1 MATGESN
8 TEMTTDLNLLNPRTE
23 LEQAITGKLRSAL
36 EKRGFEV
43 KHNGTETTSA
53 PGGMPDIEIWDNN
66 YHINVEVTKTTR
78 SSADREMLSIA
89 DHLAGS
95 KKTYPSKRCF
105 AVFVSPETHY
115 RMINAI
121 RDHNIARQGL
131 NDQKIMPMS
140 FWNLGI
146 FVMKL
151 SDAHKDEYKAG
162 QIAKLFD
169 KFLDFV
175 DDERV
180 LKVLYEELF
189 SIDDELRQTLQQ
201 RENEKWQRLESQIM
215 KDLEQIEEALR
226 RDGIALHLNAIKQLI
241 YLVFIKLYEERKE
254 AEGRGRN
261 WFTVKSFLDFQ
272 EAQGEKE
279 TKGAIHK
286 LFEQI
291 KEFEE
296 FQDVGLLTEH
306 DLLAEKLD
314 DGFVLDEVIQRLERY
329 PFLKAKVD
337 GLGAV
342 YEVLGR
348 RSGKDTKAGQFFT
361 PANVVDFMVRLAELE
376 PSDVVLDPACGTGR
390 FLVWAMDDMQKKVS
404 RHKAKEGR
412 EEIARTRLLGTDNDI
427 DVAKLAKMNMYI
439 HGDGK
444 GNIWDDDGLLL
455 YKTRKLDGKID
466 VVLTNPP
473 LGDLGYRRPYFD
485 DEFYRR
491 MVVIPRKKAVSDS
504 GEEFMI
510 AGNQMKG
517 GAQFINAIYHYLKP
531 VRDSGAVPEWRG
543 GKMLIILDEAILNT
557 DDYARVRRFIRDQF
571 YIKAV
576 ISLTPD
582 TFVPVSRTT
591 TKTSILYA
599 IKKDDPAAKQQEPI
613 FYAHA
618 ERVGI
623 NTRRRICA
631 NDLFGAMGQDIL
643 TKFNEFKKR
652 VLASYDGLHFNK
664 SKFSFPIDKL
674 DDV

>member
-1 MATGESN
+1 
-8 TEMTTDLNLLNPRTE
+8 MTKYDDLDAYTE
-23 LEQAITGKLRSAL
+23 LEQTISKDLISAMQ
-36 EKRGFEV
+36 KRGFAV
-43 KHNGTETTSA
+43 RHNGTSERPAKS
-53 PGGMPDIEIWDNN
+53 GLPDLEMWNSDL
-66 YHINVEVTKTTR
+66 HINLEATKTRR
-78 SSADREMLSIA
+78 SSADREMLSVA
-89 DHLAGS
+89 DHLAHS
-95 KKTYPSKRCF
+95 KKNYPDKRCF
-105 AVFVSPETHY
+105 AIYVSPETHY
-115 RMINAI
+115 RMTNAI
-121 RDHNIARQGL
+121 RDHNIARQEIK
-131 NDQKIMPMS
+131 DQKIMPMS
-140 FWNLGI
+140 FSNFEM
-146 FVMKL
+146 FVIKL
-151 SDAHKDEYKAG
+151 TDTHKDEYKAT

-169 KFLDFV
+169 RFLDFV

-189 SIDDELRQTLQQ
+189 KTDDILRQTLQQ
-201 RENEKWQRLESQIM
+201 KESEKWQKLEHQIM
-215 KDLEQIEEALR
+215 KDLESVEEALR

-241 YLVFIKLYEERKE
+241 YLVFIKLCEERKE

-279 TKGAIHK
+279 TKGAVHK

-291 KEFEE
+291 KGYKE
-296 FQDVGLLTEH
+296 FQEVGLLTEH

-314 DGFVLDEVIQRLERY
+314 DDFVVDEVVKRLERY

-361 PANVVDFMVRLAELE
+361 PANVVDFMVRLAELDV
-376 PSDVVLDPACGTGR
+376 SDIVLDPACGTGR
-390 FLVWAMDDMQKKVS
+390 FLIWAMDDMQKKVS
-404 RHKAKEGR
+404 GR
-412 EEIARTRLLGTDNDI
+412 NVEEQIKRIARTQLLGTDNDI

-455 YKTRKLDGKID
+455 YKSRNLDGKVD

-491 MVVIPRKKAVSDS
+491 MVVIPRKGGNVT
-504 GEEFMI
+504 
-510 AGNQMKG
+510 GNQMKG
-517 GAQFINAIYHYLKP
+517 GAQFVNAIYHYLKS
-531 VRDSGAVPEWRG
+531 VRDPSLLPEWRG
-543 GKMLIILDEAILNT
+543 GEMLIILDEAILNT
-557 DDYARVRRFIRDQF
+557 DDYANVRRFIRDRF
-571 YIKAV
+571 YIKAI
-576 ISLTPD
+576 ISLTRD

-599 IKKDDPAAKQQEPI
+599 VKKDDPTAKQREPI

-618 ERVGI
+618 DKVGI
-623 NTRRRICA
+623 DTRRRICT
-631 NDLFGAMGQDIL
+631 NDLSNGTGQNIL
-643 TKFNEFKKR
+643 SKFEDFKER
-652 VLASYDGLHFNK
+652 VLVSYDGLHFNRD
-664 SKFSFPIDKL
+664 KFSFQAGY
-674 DDV
+674 

>member
-1 MATGESN
+1 
-8 TEMTTDLNLLNPRTE
+8 MTPTKYDNLDAYTE
-23 LEQAITGKLRSAL
+23 LEQTIAKDLFGAFG
-36 EKRGFEV
+36 KRGFTI
-43 KHNGTETTSA
+43 KHNGTATRPAKS
-53 PGGMPDIEIWDNN
+53 GLSDIEMWTGDL
-66 YHINVEVTKTTR
+66 HIDLEVTKTIR
-78 SSADREMLSIA
+78 SSADREMLSVA
-89 DHLAGS
+89 DHLATS
-95 KKTYPSKRCF
+95 KKSYPRKKCL
-105 AVFVSPETHY
+105 AVYISPETHY
-115 RMINAI
+115 RMVNAI
-121 RDHNIARQGL
+121 RDHNIVRQGL
-131 NDQKIMPMS
+131 SDQKIMPLS
-140 FWNLGI
+140 FTNFEVFI
-146 FVMKL
+146 TKL
-151 SDAHKDEYKAG
+151 TSAHKDEYKAE
-162 QIAKLFD
+162 QITKLFD
-169 KFLDFV
+169 NFLDFV

-180 LKVLYEELF
+180 LRVLYQELF
-189 SIDDELRQTLQQ
+189 NTDDELGQTLQR
-201 RENEKWQRLESQIM
+201 REIEKWQRLESQIM

-279 TKGAIHK
+279 TKRATHG

-291 KEFEE
+291 KAFTE
-296 FQDVGLLTEH
+296 FQQSGLLTKY
-306 DLLAEKLD
+306 DLLAEKLTD
-314 DGFVLDEVIQRLERY
+314 DFVLHEVIQRLERY

-361 PANVVDFMVRLAELE
+361 PANVVDFMVRLAELDS
-376 PSDVVLDPACGTGR
+376 SDTVLDPACGTGR
-390 FLVWAMDDMQKKVS
+390 FLIWAMDDMQKKVS
-404 RHKAKEGR
+404 GHDINEQR
-412 EEIARTRLLGTDNDI
+412 ERIARTQLLGTDNDP

-455 YKTRKLDGKID
+455 YKTRNLDGKID

-473 LGDLGYRRPYFD
+473 LGDLGYKRPYFD

-491 MVVIPRKKAVSDS
+491 MIVIPRKVTVSDNNQEDICVS
-504 GEEFMI
+504 
-510 AGNQMKG
+510 GNQMKG

-531 VRDSGAVPEWRG
+531 VRDPSLLPEWRG

-557 DDYARVRRFIRDQF
+557 DDYAHVRRFIRDRF
-571 YIKAV
+571 YIKAI
-576 ISLTPD
+576 ISLTRD

-599 IKKDDPAAKQQEPI
+599 IKKDDPTAKQQEPI

-618 ERVGI
+618 EKVGI
-623 NTRRRICA
+623 DTRRRTCA
-631 NDLFGAMGQDIL
+631 NDLFNEGQNIL
-643 TKFNEFKKR
+643 MKFLEFKGR
-652 VLASYDGLHFNK
+652 VLASYDGLHFNRK
-664 SKFSFPIDKL
+664 KFDFPGGIL
-674 DDV
+674 DNA

>member
-1 MATGESN
+1 MAIGQFEFSKL
-8 TEMTTDLNLLNPRTE
+8 DPKTE
-23 LEQAITGKLRSAL
+23 LEQKVTMELGSAL
-36 EKRGFEV
+36 KKRGFEV
-43 KHNGTETTSA
+43 KHNGTQTTNA
-53 PGGMPDIEIWDNN
+53 PGGMPDIEVWDDQS
-66 YHINVEVTKTTR
+66 HINVEVTKTTK

-89 DHLAGS
+89 DHLATS
-95 KKTYPSKRCF
+95 KKIYPSQRCF
-105 AVFVSPETHY
+105 AVYVSPETHY

-131 NDQKIMPMS
+131 DDQKIMPLS
-140 FWNLGI
+140 FWNFETFI
-146 FVMKL
+146 TKL
-151 SDAHKDEYKAG
+151 ADAHKDEYKTE

-169 KFLDFV
+169 KYLDFV

-180 LKVLYEELF
+180 LKVLYEQLF
-189 SIDDELRQTLQQ
+189 SMDTELGQTLQLK
-201 RENEKWQRLESQIM
+201 ENEKWQQLESQIM
-215 KDLEQIEEALR
+215 RDLEQIEEALR

-286 LFEQI
+286 LFAQI
-291 KEFEE
+291 KAFKE
-296 FQDVGLLTEH
+296 FQEVALLTVH
-306 DLLAEKLD
+306 DLLAEKLND
-314 DGFVLDEVIQRLERY
+314 DFVLDEVIQRLERY

-361 PANVVDFMVRLAELE
+361 PASVVDFMVRLAELE

-390 FLVWAMDDMQKKVS
+390 FLIWAMDDMQKKVFGP
-404 RHKAKEGR
+404 HAKQER
-412 EEIARTRLLGTDNDI
+412 EELVRTRLLGTDNDI

-444 GNIWDDDGLLL
+444 SNIWDDDGLLL
-455 YKTRKLDGKID
+455 YKTRKLDGNVD

-491 MVVIPRKKAVSDS
+491 MVVIPRKGAVSKNE
-504 GEEFMI
+504 EEFTVT
-510 AGNQMKG
+510 GNQMKG
-517 GAQFINAIYHYLKP
+517 GAQFINAIYHYLTP
-531 VRDSGAVPEWRG
+531 VRDPTAVPEWRG

-557 DDYARVRRFIRDQF
+557 DNYAHVRRFIRDQF
-571 YIKAV
+571 YIKAI
-576 ISLTPD
+576 ISLTTD

-591 TKTSILYA
+591 TKTSVLYA
-599 IKKDDPAAKQQEPI
+599 IKKDDSTAKQQEPI

-623 NTRRRICA
+623 NTRRRVCP
-631 NDLFGAMGQDIL
+631 NDLFGPTGQDIL
-643 TKFNEFKKR
+643 SKFTEFKKR
-652 VLASYDGLHFNK
+652 VLASYDGLRFNV
-664 SKFSFPIDKL
+664 SKFSYPAEKL
-674 DDV
+674 ANE